1 MGGVVHRVTIHG
13 DEGQGGVAGRALGVV
28 APRLFTDGVDL
39 GGESLGVDPQ
49 WQPDEVP
56 DEVVVQ
62 LQNGL
67 LSLDGR
73 DRGWRRRTDRD
84 AW

>member
-1 MGGVVHRVTIHG
+1 MGGVVHRVATHG
-13 DEGQGGVAGRALGVV
+13 DEGQGRVAGRALGVV
-28 APRLFTDGVDL
+28 APRLFRNGVDL
-39 GGESLGVDPQ
+39 GGEPLGVDPQ
-49 WQPDEVP
+49 RQP

-73 DRGWRRRTDRD
+73 NRGWRRRTERD
-84 AW
+84 IW